1 MPRKKNS
8 PFVGQ
13 NYCVKENRRHKGGN
27 FGNNSFNRQHD
38 CGNCRGHRGS
48 CRCCRSTIGPY
59 KLPNAYVKNIRFVRS
74 TADRGEP
81 CMNLSFTF
89 ATSLLGCKIEYIRV
103 PGYRLRSREF
113 CFVDSS
119 CAVGWLSDVFETSLG
134 EREKSFSFACFP
146 ICEEPPTP
154 VLEMCWRWKWPLTR
168 RSQYIKLKR
177 LS

>member
-1 MPRKKNS
+1 MEIILLI
-8 PFVGQ
+8 V
-13 NYCVKENRRHKGGN
+13 
-27 FGNNSFNRQHD
+27 
-38 CGNCRGHRGS
+38 
-48 CRCCRSTIGPY
+48 STIAAIAGVIAAVAGVVAALLGLTNFQMP
-59 KLPNAYVKNIRFVRS
+59 YVKNIRFVRS
-74 TADRGEP
+74 TADKGEP

-146 ICEEPPTP
+146 SA
-154 VLEMCWRWKWPLTR
+154 KNPLR
-168 RSQYIKLKR
+168 PCSKCVGVGNGL
-177 LS
+177 